1 MIERQ
6 EILDVANDLSLSP
19 DIVEKDYALGWLL
32 DGIFAH
38 ERLAPAWV
46 FKGGTCL
53 KKCYFE
59 TYRFSE
65 DLDFTVAGEAQ
76 LAMESLRASVAEVA
90 AKLYEENGLEI
101 PVDRLRFEVYRNQ
114 RGGLSCEGRVY
125 YNGPLRRSRSSDLP
139 RIRLDLTV
147 DEIVLLPPV
156 LRAVVHPYSDRP
168 GRGMTARC
176 YAYEEVFAEKIRALG
191 DRTRPRDLYDVV
203 NLYRHGEFHPAAAS
217 ILNVL
222 RQKCAFKGLPVPSL
236 ASLGDKTHELLV
248 DWRDMLGH
256 QLPALP
262 PLESFL
268 DVLPEFFAWLGGAA
282 VPPIPPALPMSGGDE
297 PLRLE
302 VGGLR
307 RQGIPGS
314 SHLEVIRFAATN
326 RLCVDLDYQATIRR
340 IEPYSLRRTRA
351 GQIVLYAVRIDSGE
365 VRSYRLERIGGARAT
380 DQSFIPRYVV
390 ELLPTDTGNIPPTAR
405 GGRRRRS
412 LPRRR
417 RLG

>member
-6 EILDVANDLSLSP
+6 EILDIANDLSLSP

-32 DGIFAH
+32 HGIFTH
-38 ERLAPAWV
+38 ERLAQAWV

-65 DLDFTVAGEAQ
+65 DLDFTIADEAQ
-76 LAMESLRASVAEVA
+76 LADEALRASAAEVA
-90 AKLYEENGLEI
+90 SKLYDENGLEF
-101 PVDRLRFEVYRNQ
+101 PTDRLRFEVYRNQ
-114 RGGLSCEGRVY
+114 RGGLSCQGRMY

-147 DEIVLLPPV
+147 DEIVLLPPAQ
-156 LRAVVHPYSDRP
+156 RAVAHPYSDRP
-168 GRGMTARC
+168 SRGMVARC

-191 DRTRPRDLYDVV
+191 DRARPRDLYDVV
-203 NLYRHGEFHPAAAS
+203 NLYRHGEFHPAAAR
-217 ILNVL
+217 ILDVL
-222 RQKCAFKGLPVPSL
+222 RQKCAFKGIGVPTL
-236 ASLGDKTHELLV
+236 ASLADKTDELQV
-248 DWRDMLGH
+248 DWRNMLGH

-268 DVLPEFFAWLGGAA
+268 DVLPEFFAWLEGAA
-282 VPPIPPALPMSGGDE
+282 VPTIPPALPTTAGE
-297 PLRLE
+297 ELLRLE
-302 VGGLR
+302 IGGFR

-314 SHLEVIRFAATN
+314 SQLEVIRFAAAN
-326 RLCVDLDYQATIRR
+326 RLCVDLDYQASLRR

-351 GQIVLYAVRIDSGE
+351 GQILLYAVRVDSGE

-380 DQSFIPRYVV
+380 DQRFIPRYVV
-390 ELLPTDTGNIPPTAR
+390 ELLPTNIGNVPPTVR
-405 GGRRRRS
+405 RGRRGRS
-412 LPRRR
+412 VPQRPRR
-417 RLG
+417 

>member
-19 DIVEKDYALGWLL
+19 EIVEKDYALGWLL
-32 DGIFAH
+32 DGIFTH

-76 LAMESLRASVAEVA
+76 LAAEPLRASLAEIAV
-90 AKLYEENGLEI
+90 KLYDEHGLEI
-101 PVDRLRFEVYRNQ
+101 PVDRLRFDIYRNQ

-156 LRAVVHPYSDRP
+156 LRTVVHPYSDRP
-168 GRGMTARC
+168 GRGMVARC

-191 DRTRPRDLYDVV
+191 ARTRPRDLYDVV
-203 NLYRHGEFHPAAAS
+203 NLYHHGEFHPVAES
-217 ILNVL
+217 ILDVL
-222 RQKCAFKGLPVPSL
+222 RQKCAFKGIPVPTL
-236 ASLGDKTHELLV
+236 ASLADKTDELLA
-248 DWRDMLGH
+248 DWRAMLGH

-262 PLESFL
+262 PLESFWS
-268 DVLPEFFAWLGGAA
+268 VLPEFFAWLEGAA
-282 VPPIPPALPMSGGDE
+282 VPTNPQALPISAGDE
-297 PLRLE
+297 LLRLE

-314 SHLEVIRFAATN
+314 SYLEVIRFAAAN
-326 RLCVDLDYQATIRR
+326 RLCVDLDYQAAIRR

-351 GQIVLYAVRIDSGE
+351 GQVLLYAVRTDTGE
-365 VRSYRLERIGGARAT
+365 VRSYRLERIGGARST
-380 DQSFIPRYVV
+380 DQRFIPRYAV
-390 ELLPTDTGNIPPTAR
+390 ELLPTDTDSIPPTAR
-405 GGRRRRS
+405 GGQRRLS

-417 RLG
+417 

>member
-6 EILDVANDLSLSP
+6 EIVDVANDLSLSP
-19 DIVEKDYALGWLL
+19 DIVEKDYTLGWLL
-32 DGIFAH
+32 DGIFTH
-38 ERLAPAWV
+38 ERLAPSWV

-65 DLDFTVAGEAQ
+65 DLDFTVADETQ
-76 LAMESLRASVAEVA
+76 LAEESLRASLAEVA
-90 AKLYEENGLEI
+90 AKLYDDNGLEI
-101 PVDRLRFEVYRNQ
+101 PVERLRFKVYRNP

-139 RIRLDLTV
+139 RIRLDLTL

-168 GRGMTARC
+168 GRGMVARC

-217 ILNVL
+217 ILDVL
-222 RQKCAFKGLPVPSL
+222 RQKCAFKGIPVPTL
-236 ASLGDKTHELLV
+236 ASLADKTDELLV

-268 DVLPEFFAWLGGAA
+268 EVLPEFFAWLAGAA
-282 VPPIPPALPMSGGDE
+282 VPTKPPALPMNAGE
-297 PLRLE
+297 ELLRLE

-307 RQGIPGS
+307 RQGIAGS
-314 SHLEVIRFAATN
+314 SHLEVIRFAAAN
-326 RLCVDLDYQATIRR
+326 RLCVDLDYRASVRR

-351 GQIVLYAVRIDSGE
+351 GGILLYAIRADSGE

-380 DQSFIPRYVV
+380 DQRFIPRYVV
-390 ELLPTDTGNIPPTAR
+390 ELLPTDAGNIPPTAR
-405 GGRRRRS
+405 GSRRGRS

-417 RLG
+417 RR